1 MPIPLKADTAVEVLV
16 GPAVAVGDGFTPV
29 TNLVGASADEYELL
43 KYNGA
48 TKLVAAAPTNAL
60 SAITGADGYYSL
72 ELATG
77 DVDTE
82 GPLWLIIN
90 DDSLVLP
97 IRHEF
102 VVVPANVYD
111 AFYAVAGTDNL
122 KVDALEINS
131 VAGAAAQLALSAG
144 QIVSGTVDTPTT
156 FTATVTQ
163 FEADDIT
170 EATADHYNGRIIIF
184 LAGSALAGQ
193 ATTIEDYALQNSKG
207 FFTVTALTEAPANNA
222 TFIIV

>member
-29 TNLVGASADEYELL
+29 TNLVGASADEYEIL

-48 TKLVAAAPTNAL
+48 TKLVAGAPTNAL

-72 ELATG
+72 EFATG
-77 DVDTE
+77 DGDTE
-82 GPLWLIIN
+82 APLWLIIN

-131 VAGAAAQLALSAG
+131 VAAAAAQLALSAG
-144 QIVSGTVDTPTT
+144 QIISGTVDNATFTPTT
-156 FTATVTQ
+156 TA
-163 FEADDIT
+163 FEVDDIT

-193 ATTIEDYALQNSKG
+193 ATTIEDYVLANSKG
-207 FFTVTALTEAPANNA
+207 KFTVTVLTEAPANNA